1 MLAKEKLFDRLWE
14 HIQNNNDFFSAKRY
28 EKDLMPYFAE
38 ELRDFFFKNVRE
50 EMRRANCREHYRTA
64 IRHLKEIE
72 KYHESAETIQL
83 IVDEWRAQHK
93 RRSSMLDELKKAGL

>member
-1 MLAKEKLFDRLWE
+1 MVL
-14 HIQNNNDFFSAKRY
+14 SY

-50 EMRRANCREHYRTA
+50 EMWRANCREHYRAA

-72 KYHESAETIQL
+72 KYPDSAETIRQ
-83 IVDEWRAQHK
+83 IADEWRTQHK
-93 RRSSMLDELKKAGL
+93 RRSSMLDELKKAGF